1 MSAQASPGT
10 ECDTGLAAPFVG
22 PWICLAGRSRYEAA
36 ELRRQM
42 GLLAGPPEWFE
53 SLVFGMPVQQW
64 LNLARIWDAVVAVL
78 EGRSRSESELALSI
92 PNGPT
97 FWTWGAE
104 FVEITGG
111 LPDQTIRIR
120 RAAHERGHGVGA
132 ASCGRMF
139 SREELPATARRDLM
153 RVSALCHP
161 CQRSGGGECRQPRGC
176 PLAAQCLH
184 SRLRSG
190 VEQAREVIAALV
202 LRDNRLRTRIA
213 AKWPLADEQNVLEAI
228 ERAVLDFLDDP
239 CRFDPG
245 HGTELAHFL
254 AGGALRCLRNRER
267 SECRRR
273 QMVGL
278 LCQNTLL
285 GAADASESEPSPCDL
300 LMVGEGELEAEGKR
314 SWRVQVLGS
323 FARRLSATDL
333 GVLRL
338 ILDGKRDHGPYA
350 RVLGITGQPD
360 SVQRKI
366 VNRAKQRLHK
376 RLKRLLNSSSL
387 SAK

>member
-1 MSAQASPGT
+1 
-10 ECDTGLAAPFVG
+10 
-22 PWICLAGRSRYEAA
+22 
-36 ELRRQM
+36 M
-42 GLLAGPPEWFE
+42 GLRAEPPEWFE
-53 SLVFGMPVQQW
+53 SIVFGGAVQQW
-64 LNLARIWDAVVAVL
+64 LNLARVWDAVVAVL

-92 PNGPT
+92 PDGPT

-111 LPDQTIRIR
+111 LQDQIIRIR
-120 RAAHERGHGVGA
+120 RAACERGHRVGA

-139 SREELPATARRDLM
+139 SREELPAASRRDLM
-153 RVSALCHP
+153 RVSALCH
-161 CQRSGGGECRQPRGC
+161 RRKRTGGGECRQPRGC

-190 VEQAREVIAALV
+190 VQQAREAIAALA
-202 LRDNRLRTRIA
+202 LRDNRLRARMA

-254 AGGALRCLRNRER
+254 AGAALRCLRNGER

-278 LCQNTLL
+278 LSQNTVP

-300 LMVGEGELEAEGKR
+300 LMAGEGEVEAEGKR

-323 FARRLSATDL
+323 FARRLSATDR

-366 VNRAKQRLHK
+366 VNRAKQRLRK
-376 RLKRLLNSSSL
+376 RLKRLLNSSPFP
-387 SAK
+387 